1 MSVFTDPVTYAK
13 IVPGAHKAV
22 KEHVAYTVC
31 QVPSQSNIKA
41 DWFPCK
47 ETTISLFETIYMRHQ
62 PI

>member
-41 DWFPCK
+41 
-47 ETTISLFETIYMRHQ
+47 Y
-62 PI
+62 